1 MTPPT
6 PLFRAV
12 RAVARCASQR
22 RSVRIIVLVGLLSGI
37 AHGAEAADPPC
48 DRYPPAKQARCAEI
62 WKELNREDGP
72 SIAQFGLEQQRRRDA
87 GQITP
92 EQHLAQ
98 NMEFIKRSTERRLGR
113 LKERM
118 ANE

>member
-6 PLFRAV
+6 PPSSACSTAV
-12 RAVARCASQR
+12 LRSPR
-22 RSVRIIVLVGLLSGI
+22 RSAVQAVVLAGLLSCI
-37 AHGAEAADPPC
+37 AHRVQAAGPPC
-48 DRYPPAKQARCAEI
+48 DRYPPAKQVRCADI
-62 WKELNREDGP
+62 WKALNQEDGS

-87 GQITP
+87 GQITA

-98 NMEFIKRSTERRLGR
+98 NMEFIKHSTERRLER

-118 ANE
+118 AKE